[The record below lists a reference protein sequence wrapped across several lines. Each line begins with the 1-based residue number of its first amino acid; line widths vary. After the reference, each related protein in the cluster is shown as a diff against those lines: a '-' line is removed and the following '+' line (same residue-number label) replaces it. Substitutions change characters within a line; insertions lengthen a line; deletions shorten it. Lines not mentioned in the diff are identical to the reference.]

1 MCRCPMSDINIGLTL
16 VLTEIKIVII
26 IIIIIIILMTLP
38 STGQLLTA
46 VAGHRCQI
54 THQCEM

>member
-1 MCRCPMSDINIGLTL
+1 MSDINIGLTL